1 MGVDVP
7 ESADTRFGGGAG
19 RPASRVGLAAA
30 LGSTGALVAASVL
43 GMALAFAEKT
53 PCRAGAWNSY
63 AGQFQA
69 PARHGVFSANA
80 SAMPSTDAATSAP
93 VRPRAAARPTRLAGR
108 PAPPPNRVSAD
119 SGTST
124 PISNRV
130 SLSARLRGLQRAFL
144 VRRSRRR
151 AHRGRPV
158 TTRPTP
164 PATGTPFTPPPPPRP
179 PPPAPPPPV
188 PVVQVTTCGSQE

>member
-1 MGVDVP
+1 
-7 ESADTRFGGGAG
+7 
-19 RPASRVGLAAA
+19 
-30 LGSTGALVAASVL
+30 
-43 GMALAFAEKT
+43 
-53 PCRAGAWNSY
+53 
-63 AGQFQA
+63 
-69 PARHGVFSANA
+69 
-80 SAMPSTDAATSAP
+80 MPITDAATSAP
-93 VRPRAAARPTRLAGR
+93 VLPRAAARPTRLAGR

-144 VRRSRRR
+144 VRRSRLSRRCCSRRR

-164 PATGTPFTPPPPPRP
+164 PATGAPFTPPPPPGPPVPPLPPPPRP
-179 PPPAPPPPV
+179 PPPPPLPV
-188 PVVQVTTCGSQE
+188 AQ